1 MISVFSNLK
10 LSAKMMLAPLVVL
23 IFLAI
28 IVLGALR
35 MISMQNSSMDDIYN
49 KRFKGYKDSSR
60 ILIDAQAVQIN
71 LHKSLNLIQ
80 AGYDSKKVED
90 LLKQQ
95 SVQVK
100 QTSESLKTILDS
112 KQLSK
117 AERENYKA
125 ILESLLVLQ
134 RKADFFA
141 ETAISNPPLA
151 VMAMVEGEEA
161 FQDMNKKMNS
171 LHALE
176 DKLSKDGYES
186 SIQSSNITL
195 RIFLILVLV
204 AVIMSVLTSIGV
216 TRMVSGPI
224 KDAIAVLRKVADGDL
239 TQTITT
245 KSHDEIGEL
254 IQSVNQMRMN
264 MGHAV
269 GKAMV
274 ISDGLSD
281 GSSQEAAALEET
293 SASLD
298 EIASM
303 TKRNA
308 ENTEEANQLMMAAKE
323 AIKKANQSMSELT
336 VSMKDINKASEQT
349 QKIVKSIDEI
359 AFQTNLLALNA
370 AVEAARAGESGAGFA
385 VVAGEVRNLAMRATE
400 SAKNSSNLIADIV
413 SKVKGGEKLVTATDS
428 VFAEVTSNSE
438 KVSSLMGEIAS
449 ASHEQSQGIEQVNK
463 AMADISVNTQRTAAN
478 AENLTSVMSM
488 FKTEICEESDEINIT
503 AKSSAI
509 KQISDQ
515 SSSL

>member
-1 MISVFSNLK
+1 M
-10 LSAKMMLAPLVVL
+10 
-23 IFLAI
+23 
-28 IVLGALR
+28 
-35 MISMQNSSMDDIYN
+35 
-49 KRFKGYKDSSR
+49 
-60 ILIDAQAVQIN
+60 
-71 LHKSLNLIQ
+71 
-80 AGYDSKKVED
+80 
-90 LLKQQ
+90 
-95 SVQVK
+95 
-100 QTSESLKTILDS
+100 
-112 KQLSK
+112 
-117 AERENYKA
+117 
-125 ILESLLVLQ
+125 
-134 RKADFFA
+134 
-141 ETAISNPPLA
+141 
-151 VMAMVEGEEA
+151 
-161 FQDMNKKMNS
+161 
-171 LHALE
+171 
-176 DKLSKDGYES
+176 
-186 SIQSSNITL
+186 
-195 RIFLILVLV
+195 
-204 AVIMSVLTSIGV
+204 
-216 TRMVSGPI
+216 
-224 KDAIAVLRKVADGDL
+224 
-239 TQTITT
+239 TQTITA

-254 IQSVNQMRMN
+254 IQSVNQMRIN
-264 MGHAV
+264 MGNAV
-269 GKAMV
+269 GKAMA

-413 SKVKGGEKLVTATDS
+413 AKVKGGEKLVTVTDS
-428 VFAEVTSNSE
+428 VFADVTSNSE

-463 AMADISVNTQRTAAN
+463 AMAEISINTQRTAAN

-488 FKTEICEESDEINIT
+488 FKTERYEESDEIDIA
-503 AKSSAI
+503 AKSSAA
-509 KQISDQ
+509 KQITDQ
-515 SSSL
+515 NSNL